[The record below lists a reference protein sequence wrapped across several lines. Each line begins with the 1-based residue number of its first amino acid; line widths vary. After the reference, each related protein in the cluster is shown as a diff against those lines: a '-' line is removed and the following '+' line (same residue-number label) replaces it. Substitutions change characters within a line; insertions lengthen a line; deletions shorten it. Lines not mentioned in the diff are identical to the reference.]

1 MYWYLFLLSSLN
13 SPVAV
18 GTPYNGLCAY
28 AKGSARKGYLFQAS
42 GLWKGRDFTSWSLW
56 KGKEICHSGLR
67 KEAQRG

>member
-42 GLWKGRDFTSWSLW
+42 GL
-56 KGKEICHSGLR
+56 
-67 KEAQRG
+67 